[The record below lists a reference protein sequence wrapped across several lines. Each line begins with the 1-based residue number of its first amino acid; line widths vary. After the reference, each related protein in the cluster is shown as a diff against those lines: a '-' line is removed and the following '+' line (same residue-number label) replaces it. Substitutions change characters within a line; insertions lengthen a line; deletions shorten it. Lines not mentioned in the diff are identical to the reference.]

1 MKKIYLAIV
10 ALLGSCLAMQAADGV
25 LESSP
30 KYPVVV
36 NPIELTYTPSAQQ
49 QWMLQEDVFIYV
61 CLEMDQNGEWVK
73 EKAEWSKCNLPNF
86 KWTKKSNGTLQY
98 TISNIKSYFNLTD
111 AELPHVTGLFVILK
125 NDKYQTSDKYI
136 AINANNDLAKTFNGT
151 VKFRVQVPAGTDEVY
166 VAGTFGKE
174 GDPLYWKHADAKLA
188 LTKVDE
194 THFEGTLTDVPAN
207 LHYLYV
213 WGPRNDQAEFRWG
226 HRPLGSR
233 SQVNDIVDYWGDMTL
248 NVTVPHGTQ
257 EMYVAGN
264 FSNWTF
270 IAMMDAGN
278 DIWTYHVPP
287 TALDG
292 NKDVIEYRYYS
303 KDQKEA
309 VEKGMG
315 KRKVKFVGFT
325 TQYDEIKAW

>member
-1 MKKIYLAIV
+1 MKKICLAI
-10 ALLGSCLAMQAADGV
+10 AAFLSVCFATNAANGV
-25 LESSP
+25 LDVSP
-30 KYPVVV
+30 KKPSVD
-36 NPIELTYTPSAQQ
+36 NPITLVYSPSASQ
-49 QWMLQEDVFIYV
+49 QWMQNEDVYIYV

-73 EKAEWSKCNLPNF
+73 EKAEWSKCNQPNF
-86 KWTKKSNGTLQY
+86 KWTKKYDGELTY
-98 TISNIKSYFNLTD
+98 TISNIKSYFGLTD

-125 NDKYQTSDKYI
+125 NDKYQTADKYI
-136 AINANNDLAKTFNGT
+136 ALTPDNELKASFNGT
-151 VKFRVQVPAGTDEVY
+151 VKFRVQVPVGTEKVY

-174 GDPLYWKHADAKLA
+174 GDPLYWKHADARLELK
-188 LTKVDE
+188 KVDNN
-194 THFEGTLTDVPAN
+194 HFEGVLTNVPAN
-207 LHYLYV
+207 LQYLYV
-213 WGPRNDQAEFRWG
+213 WGPRTDQAEFRLG

-292 NKDVIEYRYYS
+292 KNVIEYKYYS

-309 VEKGMG
+309 VEKGG
-315 KRKVKFVGFT
+315 ATRKVKFEGFT